1 MIRIIKPEINID
13 FVGKRW
19 IAFLLSS
26 ILIVVSILSIIL
38 KGGLNFGIDFAGGTL
53 VQIKFKEKT
62 SSSEIRRGL
71 RDIGLGD
78 SIIQQYSEKEG
89 DEYIIRVKNTSS
101 VNEGLSD
108 RIQET
113 FQKRYGQYGFE
124 IRRVEMV
131 GPQVEK
137 ELRYKALMA
146 LIYGMIGIL
155 AYITFRFEFRFAL
168 GGVLALVHDTIITIG
183 AFSITDREFTL
194 PVLAAVLTIV
204 GFSINDTIVIYD
216 RIRENLRKMA
226 GKKLEVIINSSINET
241 LSRTILTSGTVLFV
255 VVALFILGGSV
266 IHDFAFALIVGVIAG
281 TYSTVFVASPIV
293 ILWEKFFPG
302 KKGKGKRR

>member
-1 MIRIIKPEINID
+1 MISIVKPEINID
-13 FVGKRW
+13 FLGRRW

-26 ILIVVSILSIIL
+26 ILILASILSIVL

-53 VQIKFKEKT
+53 VQVRFTNET
-62 SSSEIRRGL
+62 TPGEIRKVLNEIGL
-71 RDIGLGD
+71 RD
-78 SIIQQYSEKEG
+78 SIIQQYSEKG
-89 DEYIIRVKNTSS
+89 GNEYIIRFKNTSS
-101 VNEGLSD
+101 KNEGLSD
-108 RIQET
+108 RVQET
-113 FQKRYGQYGFE
+113 FQKRYGQNGFE
-124 IRRVEMV
+124 IRRVEVV

-155 AYITFRFEFRFAL
+155 VYIGFRFEFRFAL
-168 GGVLALVHDTIITIG
+168 GGVLALVHDVTVTIG

-216 RIRENLRKMA
+216 RIRENRRKMA
-226 GKKLEVIINSSINET
+226 GKKLELIMNSSINET

-255 VVALFILGGSV
+255 VIALFILGGSV

-293 ILWEKFFPG
+293 LLWEKFFPG
-302 KKGKGKRR
+302 KKGKRR

>member
-1 MIRIIKPEINID
+1 MISIVKPEINID
-13 FVGKRW
+13 FLGRRW
-19 IAFLLSS
+19 IAFMLSS
-26 ILIVVSILSIIL
+26 ILILASILSIVL

-53 VQIKFKEKT
+53 VQVRFTNET
-62 SSSEIRRGL
+62 TPGEIRKVLNEIGL
-71 RDIGLGD
+71 RD
-78 SIIQQYSEKEG
+78 SIIQQYSEKG
-89 DEYIIRVKNTSS
+89 GNEYIIRFKNTSS
-101 VNEGLSD
+101 KNEGLSD
-108 RIQET
+108 RVQET
-113 FQKRYGQYGFE
+113 FQKRYGQNGFE
-124 IRRVEMV
+124 IRRVEVV

-155 AYITFRFEFRFAL
+155 VYIGFRFEFRFAL
-168 GGVLALVHDTIITIG
+168 GGVLALVHDVTVTIG

-216 RIRENLRKMA
+216 RIRENRRKMA
-226 GKKLEVIINSSINET
+226 GKKLELIMNSSINET

-255 VVALFILGGSV
+255 VIALFILGGSV

-293 ILWEKFFPG
+293 LLWEKFFPG
-302 KKGKGKRR
+302 KKGKRR

>member
-1 MIRIIKPEINID
+1 MISIVKPEINID
-13 FVGKRW
+13 FLGRRW
-19 IAFLLSS
+19 IAFMLSS
-26 ILIVVSILSIIL
+26 ILILASILSIVL
-38 KGGLNFGIDFAGGTL
+38 KGGLNFGIDFAGGAL
-53 VQIKFKEKT
+53 VQVRFTNET
-62 SSSEIRRGL
+62 TPGEIRKVLNEIGL
-71 RDIGLGD
+71 RD
-78 SIIQQYSEKEG
+78 SIIQQYSEKG
-89 DEYIIRVKNTSS
+89 GNEYIIRFKNTSS
-101 VNEGLSD
+101 KNEGLSD
-108 RIQET
+108 RVQET
-113 FQKRYGQYGFE
+113 FQKRYGQNGFE
-124 IRRVEMV
+124 IRRVEVV

-155 AYITFRFEFRFAL
+155 VYIGFRFEFRFAL
-168 GGVLALVHDTIITIG
+168 GGVLALVHDVTVTIG

-216 RIRENLRKMA
+216 RIRENRRKMA
-226 GKKLEVIINSSINET
+226 GKKLELIMNSSINET

-255 VVALFILGGSV
+255 VIALFILGGSV

-293 ILWEKFFPG
+293 LLWEKFFPG
-302 KKGKGKRR
+302 KKGKRR

>member
-13 FVGKRW
+13 FIGRRW

-26 ILIVVSILSIIL
+26 ILILASILSIIL

-53 VQIKFKEKT
+53 VQVRFANQTTPE
-62 SSSEIRRGL
+62 EIRKVL
-71 RDIGLGD
+71 NEIGLGD

-89 DEYIIRVKNTSS
+89 DEYIIRFKNTSN
-101 VNEGLSD
+101 NEGLSD
-108 RIQET
+108 RVQET
-113 FQKRYGQYGFE
+113 FQKRYGQDGLE
-124 IRRVEMV
+124 IRRVEVV

-146 LIYGMIGIL
+146 LIYGMIGIM

-168 GGVLALVHDTIITIG
+168 GGVLALVHDTIVTIG
-183 AFSITDREFTL
+183 AFSITGREFTL
-194 PVLAAVLTIV
+194 PVLAAVLTVV

-226 GKKLEVIINSSINET
+226 GKKLELIINSSINET
-241 LSRTILTSGTVLFV
+241 LSRTVLTSGTVLFV
-255 VVALFILGGSV
+255 VIALFILGGSV

-281 TYSTVFVASPIV
+281 TYSTVFIASPIV
-293 ILWEKFFPG
+293 ILWEKFFPV
-302 KKGKGKRR
+302 KKGKRR

>member
-1 MIRIIKPEINID
+1 MISIIKPGVNVD
-13 FVGKRW
+13 FVGRRW
-19 IAFLLSS
+19 IAFLVSS
-26 ILIVVSILSIIL
+26 VLILASILSIIL

-53 VQIKFKEKT
+53 VQVRFTNET
-62 SSSEIRRGL
+62 TPDEIRKVLNEIGL
-71 RDIGLGD
+71 RD
-78 SIIQQYSEKEG
+78 SIIQQYSEREG
-89 DEYIIRVKNTSS
+89 DEYIIRFKNRTSK
-101 VNEGLSD
+101 NEGLSD

-113 FQKRYGQYGFE
+113 FQKRYGQNGFE
-124 IRRVEMV
+124 IRRVEVV

-146 LIYGMIGIL
+146 VIYAMIGIL
-155 AYITFRFEFRFAL
+155 AYITWRFEFRFAL

-204 GFSINDTIVIYD
+204 GYSINDTIVVYD
-216 RIRENLRKMA
+216 RIRENMRKMI
-226 GKKLEVIINSSINET
+226 GKKLEVVVNSSINET
-241 LSRTILTSGTVLFV
+241 LSRTILTSSTVLFV

-266 IHDFAFALIVGVIAG
+266 IHDFAFALIVGVIVG
-281 TYSTVFVASPIV
+281 TYSSIFVASPVV

-302 KKGKGKRR
+302 KKMKGKRR

>member
-19 IAFLLSS
+19 IALLFSS
-26 ILIVVSILSIIL
+26 ALILVSILSIVL

-53 VQIKFKEKT
+53 VQVKFKEET
-62 SSSEIRRGL
+62 SLSEIRKGL
-71 RDIGLGD
+71 REIGLGD

-89 DEYIIRVKNTSS
+89 DEYIIRFKNTSN
-101 VNEGLSD
+101 NEGLSD
-108 RIQET
+108 RVQET

-226 GKKLEVIINSSINET
+226 GKKLELIINSSINET

-281 TYSTVFVASPIV
+281 TYSTVFIASPIV
-293 ILWEKFFPG
+293 ILWEKFFPS
-302 KKGKGKRR
+302 KKGKRR

>member
-1 MIRIIKPEINID
+1 MISIVKPEINID
-13 FVGKRW
+13 FLGRRW
-19 IAFLLSS
+19 IAFMLSS
-26 ILIVVSILSIIL
+26 ILILASILSIVL
-38 KGGLNFGIDFAGGTL
+38 KGGLNFGIDFAGGAL
-53 VQIKFKEKT
+53 VQVRFTNET
-62 SSSEIRRGL
+62 TPGEIRKVLNEIGL
-71 RDIGLGD
+71 RD
-78 SIIQQYSEKEG
+78 SIIQQYSEKG
-89 DEYIIRVKNTSS
+89 GNEYIIRFKNTSS
-101 VNEGLSD
+101 KNEGLSD
-108 RIQET
+108 RVQET
-113 FQKRYGQYGFE
+113 FQKRYGQNGFE
-124 IRRVEMV
+124 IRRVEVV

-155 AYITFRFEFRFAL
+155 VYIGFRFEFRFAL
-168 GGVLALVHDTIITIG
+168 GGVLALVHDVTVTIG

-216 RIRENLRKMA
+216 RIRENRRKMA
-226 GKKLEVIINSSINET
+226 GKKLELIMNSSINET

-266 IHDFAFALIVGVIAG
+266 VHDFAFALIVGVIAG

-293 ILWEKFFPG
+293 LLWEKFFPG
-302 KKGKGKRR
+302 KKGKRR

>member
-1 MIRIIKPEINID
+1 MISIVKPEINID
-13 FVGKRW
+13 FLGRRW

-26 ILIVVSILSIIL
+26 ILILASILSIVL
-38 KGGLNFGIDFAGGTL
+38 KGGLNFGIDFAGGAL
-53 VQIKFKEKT
+53 VQVRFTNET
-62 SSSEIRRGL
+62 TPGEIRKVLNEIGL
-71 RDIGLGD
+71 RD
-78 SIIQQYSEKEG
+78 SIIQQYSEKG
-89 DEYIIRVKNTSS
+89 GNEYIIRFKNTSS
-101 VNEGLSD
+101 KNEGLSD
-108 RIQET
+108 RVLET
-113 FQKRYGQYGFE
+113 FQKRYGQNGFE
-124 IRRVEMV
+124 IRRVEVV

-155 AYITFRFEFRFAL
+155 VYIGFRFEFRFAL
-168 GGVLALVHDTIITIG
+168 GGVLALVHDVTVTIG

-216 RIRENLRKMA
+216 RIRENRRKMA
-226 GKKLEVIINSSINET
+226 GKKLELIMNSSINET

-255 VVALFILGGSV
+255 VIALFILGGSV

-293 ILWEKFFPG
+293 LLWEKFFPG
-302 KKGKGKRR
+302 KKGKRR

>member
-1 MIRIIKPEINID
+1 MISIVKPEINID
-13 FVGKRW
+13 FLGRRW

-26 ILIVVSILSIIL
+26 ILILASILSIVL
-38 KGGLNFGIDFAGGTL
+38 KGGLNFGIDFAGGAL
-53 VQIKFKEKT
+53 VQVRFTNET
-62 SSSEIRRGL
+62 TPGEIRKVLNEIGL
-71 RDIGLGD
+71 RD
-78 SIIQQYSEKEG
+78 SIIQQYSEKG
-89 DEYIIRVKNTSS
+89 GNEYIIRFKNTSS
-101 VNEGLSD
+101 KNEGLSD
-108 RIQET
+108 RVQET
-113 FQKRYGQYGFE
+113 FQKRYGQNGFE
-124 IRRVEMV
+124 IRRVEVV

-155 AYITFRFEFRFAL
+155 VYIGFRFEFRFAL
-168 GGVLALVHDTIITIG
+168 GGVLALVHDVTVTIG

-216 RIRENLRKMA
+216 RIRENRRKMA
-226 GKKLEVIINSSINET
+226 GKKLELIMNSSINET

-255 VVALFILGGSV
+255 VIALFILGGSV

-293 ILWEKFFPG
+293 LLWEKFFPG
-302 KKGKGKRR
+302 KKGKRR

>member
-1 MIRIIKPEINID
+1 MISIVKPEINID
-13 FVGKRW
+13 FLGRRW
-19 IAFLLSS
+19 IAFMLSS
-26 ILIVVSILSIIL
+26 ILILASILSIVL
-38 KGGLNFGIDFAGGTL
+38 KGGLNFGIDFAGGAL
-53 VQIKFKEKT
+53 VQVRFTNET
-62 SSSEIRRGL
+62 TPGEIRKVLNEIGL
-71 RDIGLGD
+71 RD
-78 SIIQQYSEKEG
+78 SIIQQYSEKGG
-89 DEYIIRVKNTSS
+89 DEYIIRFKNTSK
-101 VNEGLSD
+101 NEGLSD
-108 RIQET
+108 RVQET
-113 FQKRYGQYGFE
+113 FQKRYGQNGFE
-124 IRRVEMV
+124 IRRVEVV

-155 AYITFRFEFRFAL
+155 VYIGFRFEFRFAL
-168 GGVLALVHDTIITIG
+168 GGVLALVHDVTVTIG

-216 RIRENLRKMA
+216 RIRENRRKMA
-226 GKKLEVIINSSINET
+226 GKKLELIMNSSINET

-255 VVALFILGGSV
+255 VIALFILGGSV

-293 ILWEKFFPG
+293 LLWEKFFPG
-302 KKGKGKRR
+302 KKGKRR

>member
-1 MIRIIKPEINID
+1 MIRIIKPGINID
-13 FVGKRW
+13 FVGGRW
-19 IAFLLSS
+19 IAFLFSS
-26 ILIVVSILSIIL
+26 VLILASILSIVL

-53 VQIKFKEKT
+53 VQIKFKEET

-71 RDIGLGD
+71 REIGLGD
-78 SIIQQYSEKEG
+78 SIIQQYSEKG
-89 DEYIIRVKNTSS
+89 GNEYIIRFKNISS
-101 VNEGLSD
+101 KNEGLSD

-113 FQKRYGQYGFE
+113 FQKRYGQNGLE

-155 AYITFRFEFRFAL
+155 IYVTWRFEFSFAL
-168 GGVLALVHDTIITIG
+168 GGVLSLVHDVIITIG
-183 AFSITDREFTL
+183 AFSITDKEFTL
-194 PVLAAVLTIV
+194 PVLAALLTIV
-204 GFSINDTIVIYD
+204 GYSINDTIVIYD
-216 RIRENLRKMA
+216 RIRENLRKMV
-226 GKKLEVIINSSINET
+226 GKKLEPIINSSINET

-255 VVALFILGGSV
+255 VIALFILGGSV

-281 TYSTVFVASPIV
+281 TYSTIFIASPIV
-293 ILWEKFFPG
+293 ILWEKFFPI
-302 KKGKGKRR
+302 KKGKRR

>member
-1 MIRIIKPEINID
+1 MIRIVKPEINID
-13 FVGKRW
+13 FIGRRW

-26 ILIVVSILSIIL
+26 ILILASILSIIL

-53 VQIKFKEKT
+53 VQVRFTNET
-62 SSSEIRRGL
+62 TPGEIRKILNG
-71 RDIGLGD
+71 IGLGD

-89 DEYIIRVKNTSS
+89 DEYIIRFKNTSN
-101 VNEGLSD
+101 NEGLSD
-108 RIQET
+108 RVQET
-113 FQKRYGQYGFE
+113 FQKRYGQDGLE
-124 IRRVEMV
+124 IRRVEVV

-168 GGVLALVHDTIITIG
+168 GGVLALAHDTIITLG
-183 AFSITDREFTL
+183 AFSITGREFTL
-194 PVLAAVLTIV
+194 PVLAAVLTVV

-226 GKKLEVIINSSINET
+226 GKKLELIINSSINET

-255 VVALFILGGSV
+255 VIALFILGGSV

-281 TYSTVFVASPIV
+281 TYSTIFIASPIV
-293 ILWEKFFPG
+293 ILWEKFFPV
-302 KKGKGKRR
+302 KKGKRR